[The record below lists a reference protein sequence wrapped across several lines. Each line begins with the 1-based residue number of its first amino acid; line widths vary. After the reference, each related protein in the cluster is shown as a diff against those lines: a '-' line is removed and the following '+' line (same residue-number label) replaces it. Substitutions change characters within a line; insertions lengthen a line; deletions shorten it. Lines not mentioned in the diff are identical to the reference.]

1 MRTGLRRG
9 LGTSLGTLAAL
20 LALAACSDDPAPETD
35 PAADEPTS
43 TTAPPGLD
51 EVPPGYDER
60 PDGAAPPADDELG
73 DAALTALLR
82 TRSSVRADGHC
93 TPEQVAVTLEGL
105 DSSLGHRYSRIVV
118 RNRSREACAV
128 EGVPGIGLRGQW
140 GSRFVPEVEH
150 SDRSLNGDPVASA
163 PLRLAPGER
172 AASDLEWTGDLAGAE
187 AEPASL
193 LVVQL
198 ASGQVPVA
206 IPARVGTE
214 WLDFGQFT
222 TLRLTPFARTP

>member
-1 MRTGLRRG
+1 MKRL
-9 LGTSLGTLAAL
+9 LGTVVVV
-20 LALAACSDDPAPETD
+20 LALAGCSNDPEDPEPAP
-35 PAADEPTS
+35 AEPTG
-43 TTAPPGLD
+43 TTTPPGLE
-51 EVPPGYDER
+51 EVPPGFDQS
-60 PDGAAPPADDELG
+60 PDGAPPPADDELD
-73 DAALTALLR
+73 DAALSAILR

-93 TPEQVAVTLEGL
+93 TPEQVTVTLEGL

-140 GSRFVPEVEH
+140 GSPFVPEVEH
-150 SDRSLNGDPVASA
+150 SDRSLNGDPVRSA
-163 PLRLAPGER
+163 PIRLAPGER

-198 ASGQVPVA
+198 ASGQVPLAV
-206 IPARVGTE
+206 PARVGTE
-214 WLDFGQFT
+214 TLDIGQFT
-222 TLRLTPFARTP
+222 TLRLTPFAPTA